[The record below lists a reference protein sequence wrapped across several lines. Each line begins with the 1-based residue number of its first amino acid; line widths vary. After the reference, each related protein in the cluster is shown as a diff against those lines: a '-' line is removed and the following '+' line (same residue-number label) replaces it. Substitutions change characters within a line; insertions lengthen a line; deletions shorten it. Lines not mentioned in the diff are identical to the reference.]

1 MFRLTLLLVEVVRCF
16 SFGIQSQVAA
26 PSLLWLLSRSI
37 TLQYK
42 HGHTERR
49 RQKTKRWVHHR
60 LKLHAEFLYWR
71 ELDLPCQLTRA
82 ISPQVPDFSPL
93 SLLFNISNSSKKNQ
107 KKPRT
112 TQSDKGVGK
121 QSKKSPKPQN
131 TYPEDCMPHKS
142 NQSAVREQQQWSQH
156 QDMLSSPQQIY
167 VFTVYSIHRVNE

>member
-1 MFRLTLLLVEVVRCF
+1 MFLLTLLLVEVVRCF

-60 LKLHAEFLYWR
+60 LKLDAEFLYWR

-82 ISPQVPDFSPL
+82 ISPQLPDFSP
-93 SLLFNISNSSKKNQ
+93 SSVLFNFSNSSKKLHKVARGWEN
-107 KKPRT
+107 K
-112 TQSDKGVGK
+112 VE
-121 QSKKSPKPQN
+121 KKSPKLQN
-131 TYPEDCMPHKS
+131 THLEDCMPHKS
-142 NQSAVREQQQWSQH
+142 NQSAVQEQQQWSQH
-156 QDMLSSPQQIY
+156 QDTPSPPQQIY
-167 VFTVYSIHRVNE
+167 ALTVYSIHRVNE